1 MRARIALLGLLA
13 VVSTVWAQE
22 DGLSLNATYRLQRD
36 DNLFRLADGVNP
48 QSVLGR
54 PEAEETVHVRAVGL
68 RYANDFGL
76 QRLEAEVGLVD
87 YAYDTYRQLDL
98 LARNHDLR
106 WRWAVTPWLTGSLR
120 TQRDESVNSFD
131 DATVLTRG
139 NRRVRRFDG
148 VDLRWQLDGA
158 WSLVADVQ
166 EVRNANEQPLIGE
179 ESTRLRSGAFGLR
192 RDTPKGSNA
201 ALRWRSGRGETIDPD
216 RAPAPLRDDDFQ
228 QDEWL
233 LDLRWVASARTRI
246 DANIARIER
255 RHERVGLRDFDAT
268 NVQGRV
274 EWEPGARTLLQW
286 TVGSDT
292 ASYQTDNASI
302 ARTNRWALL
311 ARWSITP
318 KLSLQARTGEARRRY
333 LQPPPGANPDPR
345 RDRTRE
351 SSLGLTWG
359 FADNAS
365 ADLRWLHNRRHS
377 TDSSARYRSNGVQ
390 LGLSARF

>member
-13 VVSTVWAQE
+13 VVSTAWAQE
-22 DGLSLNATYRLQRD
+22 DGLSLNAAYRLQRD
-36 DNLFRLADGVNP
+36 DNLFRLADGVDP
-48 QSVLGR
+48 QAVLGR
-54 PEAEETVHVRAVGL
+54 PDAAESVQVRSLSL
-68 RYANDFGL
+68 RYARAFGL
-76 QRLEAEVGLVD
+76 QRLEADVGLVD
-87 YAYDTYRQLDL
+87 YTYDTYRQLDL

-148 VDLRWQLDGA
+148 ADLRWQLDGA

-179 ESTRLRSGAFGLR
+179 ESTRLRSGAVGLR
-192 RDTPKGSNA
+192 RDTPKGSSA
-201 ALRWRSGRGETIDPD
+201 AFRWRSGRGETIDPD
-216 RAPAPLRDDDFQ
+216 RAPVPLRDDDFQ

-233 LDLRWVASARTRI
+233 LDLRWAASARTRI

-255 RHERVGLRDFDAT
+255 RHERVALRDFDAT
-268 NVQGRV
+268 NVQARV
-274 EWEPGARTLLQW
+274 DWEPGARTLLRW

-292 ASYQTDNASI
+292 ASYQTDNASL
-302 ARTNRWALL
+302 ARTDRWALL
-311 ARWSITP
+311 AQWAITP
-318 KLSLQARTGEARRRY
+318 RLSLQAQTGEARRRY
-333 LQPPPGANPDPR
+333 LRPPPGANPDPR

-377 TDSSARYRSNGVQ
+377 TDASARYRSNGVQ